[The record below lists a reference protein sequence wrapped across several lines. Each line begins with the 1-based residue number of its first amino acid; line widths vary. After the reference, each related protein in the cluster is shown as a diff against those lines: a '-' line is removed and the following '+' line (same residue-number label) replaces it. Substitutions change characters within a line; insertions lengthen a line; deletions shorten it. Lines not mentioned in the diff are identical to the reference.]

1 MNNGLC
7 LTRGHQRLNPSNGRS
22 KNLFWCKIMAAYLW
36 EGYKDIT
43 CSQQRFV
50 ESSSL
55 AGCIHFAAERSTLSH
70 SGIQMFHDR
79 WRMEAILRPLTISFY
94 LSINPPYAPQGSTH
108 NPPKHRITNSNS
120 DTFNWSVPAAG
131 NGVATQAND
140 GAKEQIGQI

>member
-1 MNNGLC
+1 
-7 LTRGHQRLNPSNGRS
+7 
-22 KNLFWCKIMAAYLW
+22 MAAYLW

-94 LSINPPYAPQGSTH
+94 V
-108 NPPKHRITNSNS
+108 NSS
-120 DTFNWSVPAAG
+120 LHQIIAAAG
-131 NGVATQAND
+131 YVLSKSDVRQLFRGR
-140 GAKEQIGQI
+140 IPIFL